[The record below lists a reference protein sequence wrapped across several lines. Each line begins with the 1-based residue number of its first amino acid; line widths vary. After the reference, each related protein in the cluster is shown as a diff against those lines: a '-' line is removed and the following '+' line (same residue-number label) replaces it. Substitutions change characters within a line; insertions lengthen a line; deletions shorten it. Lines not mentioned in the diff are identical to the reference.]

1 MIFRKPSWMP
11 LARFR
16 AVSDWLPAA
25 IRNAGI
31 ERALT
36 AGQSLF
42 RVGDA
47 TAGFYEVV
55 EGQLRLARVDTSGR
69 QIVLHVAGPR
79 ETIAEASLFSP
90 SYQCDAIATTD
101 AIVRLYPK
109 AVVLAEFQRN
119 PEVAQAF
126 MTMLANQ
133 VMNLRMR
140 LEQRNIRS
148 ARDRTLHYLA
158 LNAGSDGRTVLL
170 RGTVKDLA
178 AELGLTHEA
187 LYRTL
192 SELAAEGTIERL
204 EGKIRLAR
212 RFAYDPDHMRRRPS
226 AVSKPQGRK
235 P

>member
-1 MIFRKPSWMP
+1 LIFRKVSRMP

-25 IRNAGI
+25 VRNAGI

-36 AGQSLF
+36 AGQTLF
-42 RVGDA
+42 RLGDA

-55 EGQLRLARVDTSGR
+55 GGQLRLTRVDTDGR
-69 QIVLHVAGPR
+69 QIVLHVAAPG

-90 SYQCDAIATTD
+90 SYHCDAIATTD
-101 AIVRLYPK
+101 AVVRLYPK
-109 AVVLAEFQRN
+109 AVVLDEFQRN

-126 MTMLANQ
+126 MAMLAHQ
-133 VMNLRMR
+133 VMNLRTR

-148 ARDRTLHYLA
+148 ARDRIRHYLA
-158 LNAGSDGRTVLL
+158 LNAGPDGRTVLL

-187 LYRTL
+187 LYRAL
-192 SELAAEGTIERL
+192 SELAAQGEIERL

-212 RFAYDPDHMRRRPS
+212 RFPYDPDHMRRRPS
-226 AVSKPQGRK
+226 AVSKPRGRK